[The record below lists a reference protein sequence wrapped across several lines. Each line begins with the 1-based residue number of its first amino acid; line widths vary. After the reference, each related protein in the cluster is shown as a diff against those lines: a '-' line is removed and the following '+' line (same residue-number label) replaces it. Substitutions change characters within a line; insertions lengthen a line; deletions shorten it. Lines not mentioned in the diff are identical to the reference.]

1 MKNSLKHFAILALA
15 SLSMLAFTEP
25 QKVTSYDVDTEQST
39 IQWTGRK
46 VTGEHTGKINIKE
59 GKLDME
65 NNQLTGG
72 SFVIDMNSIVNED
85 LSGEYKGK
93 LEGHLKSDDFFGVAT
108 YPTAK
113 FVITKVEAGK
123 GKQHTLTGNLT
134 IKGTTHEISFPATVN
149 TAGNQVTA
157 NAKIVVDRAKYNV
170 RYGSDSFFDNLGDKV
185 IYDDFDLEV
194 SLVAGSAVGK

>member
-1 MKNSLKHFAILALA
+1 MTKSLKHFAILALA
-15 SLSMLAFTEP
+15 SLSVLAFTEP
-25 QKVTSYDVDTEQST
+25 QKSTSYDVDTTQST

-46 VTGEHTGKINIKE
+46 VTGEHTGKISIKE

-113 FVITKVEAGK
+113 FVITEVEAGK
-123 GKQHTLTGNLT
+123 GKQYTLTGDLT
-134 IKGTTHEISFPATVN
+134 IKGITHEISFPATVN

-157 NAKIVVDRAKYNV
+157 DAKIVVDRAKYDV